1 MKKIT
6 ILTFVLSV
14 FGFNAFAQESLTE
27 DLNRFSVE
35 VNVGTN
41 KPNDLFS
48 SGYYTTDPGTY
59 AHFNRISHFDV
70 GFRYMFNEKFGLEL
84 DGAYDN
90 IQPEDNNGSLPFES
104 EQYRLGLQGVL
115 NLRNILNFDSFTKRF
130 GLLAHGG
137 VQFSRFDPKTR
148 NSVDLS
154 SRDEDNGGF
163 MIGFMPQYRISD
175 RFSVNLDATFLQN
188 TRQHLRWDG
197 ALSNTSDGNLNSSM
211 VNFSVGLTVYL
222 GKHDKHI
229 DWVDT
234 SSEKLFGERVA
245 ELENRLEKIENDLQ
259 DTDKDGVAD
268 YLDREPSTTSGVA
281 VNTKGESIDLNKNGI
296 PDELESSL
304 QKMYVTKEFAK
315 ETYFAGGV
323 EGVKPDAN
331 DNLINV
337 YFRFDS
343 TQPEY
348 YSLDA
353 INQIVK
359 YMRAHPEAE
368 AVLTGYADQIG
379 NTEYNKTLSENR
391 AKKVYDIVIASGID
405 ASRLSYKGGGIDD
418 SVDKNSE
425 EARQIVRRVSFEL
438 K

>member
-6 ILTFVLSV
+6 LLTLILA
-14 FGFNAFAQESLTE
+14 AFSYSSYAQEALSQNYNKFSIDFGLGVAKASTPVSENIPFHTEME
-27 DLNRFSVE
+27 DLAFE
-35 VNVGTN
+35 LG
-41 KPNDLFS
+41 
-48 SGYYTTDPGTY
+48 
-59 AHFNRISHFDV
+59 A
-70 GFRYMFNEKFGLEL
+70 RYMFNDKFGLKL
-84 DGAYDN
+84 SGLY
-90 IQPEDNNGSLPFES
+90 FES
-104 EQYRLGLQGVL
+104 TNSIESGPERNVEIFRGNLEGVANLG
-115 NLRNILNFDSFTKRF
+115 NILGFREFTQRFNLLFHAGAGITNIGLPANASAANQSETNLNFM
-130 GLLAHGG
+130 GG
-137 VQFSRFDPKTR
+137 IT
-148 NSVDLS
+148 
-154 SRDEDNGGF
+154 
-163 MIGFMPQYRISD
+163 PQIRLSD
-175 RFSVNLDATFLQN
+175 RFTLNLDLSVIGTLDQDLTLDGFNNGQTRNFDGMIATA
-188 TRQHLRWDG
+188 TAG
-197 ALSNTSDGNLNSSM
+197 LSI
-211 VNFSVGLTVYL
+211 YL
-222 GKHDKHI
+222 GKHDKHA
-229 DWVDT
+229 DWVDN
-234 SSEKLFGERVA
+234 SPKKLFGDRVA
-245 ELENRLEKIENDLQ
+245 ELESQIAKIERDLQ

-268 YLDREPSTTSGVA
+268 YLDREPNTTSGVA
-281 VNTKGESIDLNKNGI
+281 VNTKGESIDVNQNGI

-304 QKMYVTKEFAK
+304 EKMYVTKEFAK
-315 ETYFAGGV
+315 ETYYAGGV

-379 NTEYNKTLSENR
+379 NTEYNRTLSENR
-391 AKKVYDIVIASGID
+391 AKKVYDIVIASGIEE
-405 ASRLSYKGGGIDD
+405 SRLSYRGGGVDD

>member
-6 ILTFVLSV
+6 LLTLILAAFSLSS
-14 FGFNAFAQESLTE
+14 FAQEGLNQDYNKFSI
-27 DLNRFSVE
+27 DLGLGVAKASSPIT
-35 VNVGTN
+35 VGIPFDT
-41 KPNDLFS
+41 KLQDLAFEA
-48 SGYYTTDPGTY
+48 G
-59 AHFNRISHFDV
+59 A
-70 GFRYMFNEKFGLEL
+70 RYMFNDKFGLKVSGLYFESTNSGRNAAFDVDTEFFRANL
-84 DGAYDN
+84 EGVANLGNILGFREFTQRFNLLFHAGAGMSH
-90 IQPEDNNGSLPFES
+90 ISLPGNAVLANES
-104 EQYRLGLQGVL
+104 ETL
-115 NLRNILNFDSFTKRF
+115 LNFM
-130 GLLAHGG
+130 GG
-137 VQFSRFDPKTR
+137 IT
-148 NSVDLS
+148 
-154 SRDEDNGGF
+154 
-163 MIGFMPQYRISD
+163 PQVKLSD
-175 RFSVNLDATFLQN
+175 RFALNLD
-188 TRQHLRWDG
+188 
-197 ALSNTSDGNLNSSM
+197 LSVIGNLGQNLTFDGRQNIQSRNFDGM
-211 VNFSVGLTVYL
+211 VVSATAGLSIYL
-222 GKHDKHI
+222 GSNEKHA
-229 DWVDT
+229 DWVDN
-234 SSEKLFGERVA
+234 SPKKMFGDRVA
-245 ELENRLEKIENDLQ
+245 ELEEQIAKLERDLQ

-268 YLDREPSTTSGVA
+268 YLDREPNTTSGVA
-281 VNTKGESIDLNKNGI
+281 VNTKGESIDRNQNGI

-304 QKMYVTKEFAK
+304 EKMYVTKEYAS

-323 EGVKPDAN
+323 EGVKPNAN

-379 NTEYNKTLSENR
+379 NSDYNNTLSENR

-405 ASRLSYKGGGIDD
+405 ESRLSFRGGGVDS

-438 K
+438 R

>member
-6 ILTFVLSV
+6 LLTLILAAFSLSS
-14 FGFNAFAQESLTE
+14 FAQEGLNQDYNKFSI
-27 DLNRFSVE
+27 DLGLGVAKASSPVTTGVPFD
-35 VNVGTN
+35 T
-41 KPNDLFS
+41 KLQDLAFEA
-48 SGYYTTDPGTY
+48 G
-59 AHFNRISHFDV
+59 A
-70 GFRYMFNEKFGLEL
+70 RYMFNDKFGLKVSGLYFESTNAASNAAFDVDTEFFRANL
-84 DGAYDN
+84 EGVANLGNILGFREFTQRFNLLFHAGAGMSH
-90 IQPEDNNGSLPFES
+90 ISLPGNAVLANES
-104 EQYRLGLQGVL
+104 ETL
-115 NLRNILNFDSFTKRF
+115 LNFM
-130 GLLAHGG
+130 GG
-137 VQFSRFDPKTR
+137 IT
-148 NSVDLS
+148 
-154 SRDEDNGGF
+154 
-163 MIGFMPQYRISD
+163 PQVKLSD
-175 RFSVNLDATFLQN
+175 RFALNLD
-188 TRQHLRWDG
+188 
-197 ALSNTSDGNLNSSM
+197 LSVIGNLGQNLTFDGRQNIQSR
-211 VNFSVGLTVYL
+211 NFDGMIVSATAGLSIYL
-222 GKHDKHI
+222 GSNEKHA
-229 DWVDT
+229 DWVDN
-234 SSEKLFGERVA
+234 SPKKLFGERVE
-245 ELENRLEKIENDLQ
+245 ELENELAKIQRDMQ

-268 YLDREPSTTSGVA
+268 YLDREPNTTSGVA
-281 VNTKGESIDLNKNGI
+281 VNTKGESIDRNQNGI

-304 QKMYVTKEFAK
+304 EKMYVTKEYAS

-323 EGVKPDAN
+323 EGVKPNAN

-379 NTEYNKTLSENR
+379 NSDYNNTLSENR

-405 ASRLSYKGGGIDD
+405 ESRLSFRGGGVDS

-438 K
+438 R

>member
-6 ILTFVLSV
+6 LLTLILAAFSLSS
-14 FGFNAFAQESLTE
+14 FAQEGLNQDYNKFSI
-27 DLNRFSVE
+27 DLGLGVAKASSPIT
-35 VNVGTN
+35 VGIPFDT
-41 KPNDLFS
+41 KLQDLAFEA
-48 SGYYTTDPGTY
+48 G
-59 AHFNRISHFDV
+59 A
-70 GFRYMFNEKFGLEL
+70 RYMFNDKFGLKVSGLYFESTNSGRNAAFDVDTEFFRANL
-84 DGAYDN
+84 EGVANLGNILGFREFTQRFNLLFHAGAGMSH
-90 IQPEDNNGSLPFES
+90 ISLPGNAVLANES
-104 EQYRLGLQGVL
+104 ETL
-115 NLRNILNFDSFTKRF
+115 LNFM
-130 GLLAHGG
+130 GG
-137 VQFSRFDPKTR
+137 IT
-148 NSVDLS
+148 
-154 SRDEDNGGF
+154 
-163 MIGFMPQYRISD
+163 PQVKLSD
-175 RFSVNLDATFLQN
+175 RFALNLD
-188 TRQHLRWDG
+188 
-197 ALSNTSDGNLNSSM
+197 LSVIGNLGQNLTFDGRQNIQSRNFDGM
-211 VNFSVGLTVYL
+211 VVSATAGLSIYL
-222 GKHDKHI
+222 GSNEKHA
-229 DWVDT
+229 DWVDN
-234 SSEKLFGERVA
+234 SPKKMFGDRVA
-245 ELENRLEKIENDLQ
+245 ELEEQIAKLERDLQ

-268 YLDREPSTTSGVA
+268 YLDREPNTTSGVA
-281 VNTKGESIDLNKNGI
+281 VNTKGESIDRNQNGI

-304 QKMYVTKEFAK
+304 EKMYVTKEYAS

-323 EGVKPDAN
+323 EGVKPNAN

-379 NTEYNKTLSENR
+379 NSDYNNTLSENR

-405 ASRLSYKGGGIDD
+405 ESRLSFRGGGVDS

>member
-6 ILTFVLSV
+6 LLTLILAAFSLSS
-14 FGFNAFAQESLTE
+14 FAQEGLNQDYNKFSI
-27 DLNRFSVE
+27 DLGLGVAKASSPIT
-35 VNVGTN
+35 VGIPFDT
-41 KPNDLFS
+41 KLQDLAFEA
-48 SGYYTTDPGTY
+48 G
-59 AHFNRISHFDV
+59 A
-70 GFRYMFNEKFGLEL
+70 RYMFNDKFGLKVSGLYFESTNSGRNAAFDVDTEFFRANL
-84 DGAYDN
+84 EGVANLGNILGFREFTQRFNLLFHAGAGMSH
-90 IQPEDNNGSLPFES
+90 ISLPGNAVLANES
-104 EQYRLGLQGVL
+104 ETL
-115 NLRNILNFDSFTKRF
+115 LNFM
-130 GLLAHGG
+130 GG
-137 VQFSRFDPKTR
+137 IT
-148 NSVDLS
+148 
-154 SRDEDNGGF
+154 
-163 MIGFMPQYRISD
+163 PQVKLSD
-175 RFSVNLDATFLQN
+175 RFALNLD
-188 TRQHLRWDG
+188 
-197 ALSNTSDGNLNSSM
+197 LSVIGNLGQDLTFDGRQNIQSRNFDGM
-211 VNFSVGLTVYL
+211 VVSATAGLSIYL
-222 GKHDKHI
+222 GSNEKHA
-229 DWVDT
+229 DWVDN
-234 SSEKLFGERVA
+234 SPKKMFGDRVA
-245 ELENRLEKIENDLQ
+245 ELEEQIAKLERDLQ

-268 YLDREPSTTSGVA
+268 YLDREPNTTSGVA
-281 VNTKGESIDLNKNGI
+281 VNTKGESIDRNQNGI

-304 QKMYVTKEFAK
+304 EKMYVTKEYAS

-323 EGVKPDAN
+323 EGVKPNAN

-379 NTEYNKTLSENR
+379 NSDYNNTLSENR

-405 ASRLSYKGGGIDD
+405 ESRLSFRGGGVDS

-438 K
+438 R

>member
-6 ILTFVLSV
+6 LLTVILAAFSLSS
-14 FGFNAFAQESLTE
+14 FAQEGLNQDYNKFSI
-27 DLNRFSVE
+27 DLGLGVAKASSPIT
-35 VNVGTN
+35 VGIPFDT
-41 KPNDLFS
+41 KLQDLAFEA
-48 SGYYTTDPGTY
+48 G
-59 AHFNRISHFDV
+59 A
-70 GFRYMFNEKFGLEL
+70 RYMFNDKFGLKVSGLYFESTNSGRNAAFDVDTEFFRANL
-84 DGAYDN
+84 EGVANLGNILGFREFTQRFNLLFHAGAGMSH
-90 IQPEDNNGSLPFES
+90 ISLPGNAVLANES
-104 EQYRLGLQGVL
+104 ETL
-115 NLRNILNFDSFTKRF
+115 LNFM
-130 GLLAHGG
+130 GG
-137 VQFSRFDPKTR
+137 IT
-148 NSVDLS
+148 
-154 SRDEDNGGF
+154 
-163 MIGFMPQYRISD
+163 PQVKLSD
-175 RFSVNLDATFLQN
+175 RFALNLD
-188 TRQHLRWDG
+188 
-197 ALSNTSDGNLNSSM
+197 LSVIGNLGQDLTFDGRQNIQSRNFDGM
-211 VNFSVGLTVYL
+211 VVSATAGLSIYL
-222 GKHDKHI
+222 GSNEKHA
-229 DWVDT
+229 DWVDN
-234 SSEKLFGERVA
+234 SPKKMFGDRVA
-245 ELENRLEKIENDLQ
+245 ELEEQIAKLERDLQ

-268 YLDREPSTTSGVA
+268 YLDREPNTTSGVA
-281 VNTKGESIDLNKNGI
+281 VNTKGESIDRNQNGI

-304 QKMYVTKEFAK
+304 EKMYVTKEYAS

-323 EGVKPDAN
+323 EGVKPNAN

-379 NTEYNKTLSENR
+379 NSDYNNTLSENR

-405 ASRLSYKGGGIDD
+405 ESRLSYRGGGVDS

-438 K
+438 R

>member
-6 ILTFVLSV
+6 LLTLILAAFSLSS
-14 FGFNAFAQESLTE
+14 FAQEGLNQDYNKFSI
-27 DLNRFSVE
+27 DLGLGVAKASSPIT
-35 VNVGTN
+35 VGIPFDT
-41 KPNDLFS
+41 KLQDLAFEA
-48 SGYYTTDPGTY
+48 G
-59 AHFNRISHFDV
+59 A
-70 GFRYMFNEKFGLEL
+70 RYMFNDKFGLKVSGLYFESTNSGRNAAFDVDTEFFRANL
-84 DGAYDN
+84 EGVANLGNILGFREFTQRFNLLFHAGAGMSH
-90 IQPEDNNGSLPFES
+90 ISLPGNAVLANES
-104 EQYRLGLQGVL
+104 ETL
-115 NLRNILNFDSFTKRF
+115 LNFM
-130 GLLAHGG
+130 GG
-137 VQFSRFDPKTR
+137 IT
-148 NSVDLS
+148 
-154 SRDEDNGGF
+154 
-163 MIGFMPQYRISD
+163 PQVKLSD
-175 RFSVNLDATFLQN
+175 RFALNLD
-188 TRQHLRWDG
+188 
-197 ALSNTSDGNLNSSM
+197 LSVIGNLGQDLTFDGRQNIQSRNFDGM
-211 VNFSVGLTVYL
+211 VVSATAGLSIYL
-222 GKHDKHI
+222 GSNEKHA
-229 DWVDT
+229 DWVDN
-234 SSEKLFGERVA
+234 SPKKMFGDRVA
-245 ELENRLEKIENDLQ
+245 ELEEQIAKLERDLQ

-268 YLDREPSTTSGVA
+268 YLDREPNTTSGVA
-281 VNTKGESIDLNKNGI
+281 VNTKGESIDRNQNGI

-304 QKMYVTKEFAK
+304 EKMYVTKEYAS

-323 EGVKPDAN
+323 EGVKPNAN

-379 NTEYNKTLSENR
+379 NSDYNNTLSENR

-405 ASRLSYKGGGIDD
+405 ESRLSFRGGGVDS
-418 SVDKNSE
+418 SVDKNSK

>member
-6 ILTFVLSV
+6 LLTLAFAAFSLSST
-14 FGFNAFAQESLTE
+14 AQESL
-27 DLNRFSVE
+27 LNDY
-35 VNVGTN
+35 N
-41 KPNDLFS
+41 KWS
-48 SGYYTTDPGTY
+48 
-59 AHFNRISHFDV
+59 IDV
-70 GFRYMFNEKFGLEL
+70 GVGVAKASSPITPATEGVFFDTKLQDVAFELGARYMVNDKFGFKASGLYFQSTNTGDPAFDLDTEVFRANLEGVINL
-84 DGAYDN
+84 GNILGFREFTQRVNLLFHGGIGATNVSLPADAVLANESETLLNFMGGLTPQIRLTDN
-90 IQPEDNNGSLPFES
+90 IA
-104 EQYRLGLQGVL
+104 L
-115 NLRNILNFDSFTKRF
+115 NLDISVIGNLQQDLTYDGRANVPQTRNFDGMIVTATG
-130 GLLAHGG
+130 GL
-137 VQFSRFDPKTR
+137 S
-148 NSVDLS
+148 
-154 SRDEDNGGF
+154 
-163 MIGFMPQYRISD
+163 I
-175 RFSVNLDATFLQN
+175 
-188 TRQHLRWDG
+188 
-197 ALSNTSDGNLNSSM
+197 
-211 VNFSVGLTVYL
+211 YL
-222 GKHDKHI
+222 GKHDKHA
-229 DWVDT
+229 DWVDN
-234 SSEKLFGERVA
+234 SPKKLFGDRVQ
-245 ELENRLEKIENDLQ
+245 ELEEQLAKVQRDLQ

-268 YLDREPSTTSGVA
+268 YLDREPNTTSGVA
-281 VNTKGESIDLNKNGI
+281 VNTKGESIDMNKNGI

-304 QKMYVTKEFAK
+304 EKMYVTKEYAS

-379 NTEYNKTLSENR
+379 NTEYNNTLSENR
-391 AKKVYDIVIASGID
+391 AKKVYDIVIASGIEE
-405 ASRLSYKGGGIDD
+405 SRLSYRGGGVDS

>member
-6 ILTFVLSV
+6 LLTFILAAFSLSS
-14 FGFNAFAQESLTE
+14 FAQEGLNQDYNKFSI
-27 DLNRFSVE
+27 DLGLGVAKASTPVSE
-35 VNVGTN
+35 NVPFDT
-41 KPNDLFS
+41 KMQDLAFEL
-48 SGYYTTDPGTY
+48 G
-59 AHFNRISHFDV
+59 A
-70 GFRYMFNEKFGLEL
+70 RYMFNDKFGLKVSGLYFESTNTNNSGPERNAEIFRGNL
-84 DGAYDN
+84 EGVANLGNILGFREFTQRFNLLFHAGAGITN
-90 IQPEDNNGSLPFES
+90 ISLPANVPAANQS
-104 EQYRLGLQGVL
+104 ET
-115 NLRNILNFDSFTKRF
+115 NLNFM
-130 GLLAHGG
+130 GG
-137 VQFSRFDPKTR
+137 IT
-148 NSVDLS
+148 
-154 SRDEDNGGF
+154 
-163 MIGFMPQYRISD
+163 PQIKLSD
-175 RFSVNLDATFLQN
+175 RFALNLDLSVIGTLDQNLSLDGYVTNQTRNFDGMVVSATA
-188 TRQHLRWDG
+188 G
-197 ALSNTSDGNLNSSM
+197 LSI
-211 VNFSVGLTVYL
+211 YL
-222 GKHDKHI
+222 GSNDKHA
-229 DWVDT
+229 DWVNN
-234 SSEKLFGERVA
+234 SPEKMFGERVS
-245 ELENRLEKIENDLQ
+245 ELEEQIAKLERDLQ

-268 YLDREPSTTSGVA
+268 YLDREPNTTSGVA
-281 VNTKGESIDLNKNGI
+281 VNTKGESIDRNQNGI

-304 QKMYVTKEFAK
+304 EKMYVTKEYAS

-379 NTEYNKTLSENR
+379 NSNYNKRLSENR

-405 ASRLSYKGGGIDD
+405 ESRLSYRGGGVDD